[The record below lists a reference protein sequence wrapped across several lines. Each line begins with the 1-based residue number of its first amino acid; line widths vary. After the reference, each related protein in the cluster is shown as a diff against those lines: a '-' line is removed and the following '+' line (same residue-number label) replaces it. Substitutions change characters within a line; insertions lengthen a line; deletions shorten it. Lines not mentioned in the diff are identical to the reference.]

1 MANELQLYGDATY
14 VGGTV
19 TAKVYDSSATQVG
32 TDVSL
37 SEVGSTGIHLGDMPT
52 ADEGVYAVRFYLGG
66 TLVAQGEIHWNGT
79 KEVTVLD
86 SADTGGGLTE
96 ATLNAS
102 LNSAISNIQV
112 GSLIGS
118 RSKTDR

>member
-1 MANELQLYGDATY
+1 MANEIQLYGDDTY
-14 VGGTV
+14 IGATV
-19 TAKVYDSSATQVG
+19 TAKVYDDAGSQVG

-52 ADEGVYAVRFYLGG
+52 ADKGVYAVRFYLAGAI
-66 TLVAQGEIHWNGT
+66 VAQGEIHWNGT

-86 SADTGGGLTE
+86 SEDTGDGLTE
-96 ATLNAS
+96 ETLNTA
-102 LNSAISNIQV
+102 LDDAISNIQV

-118 RSKTDR
+118 RSKTD